1 MAKSKSDILLVV
13 DDSDITRQL
22 IKDIFLK
29 TNLKIV
35 TCNDGLEGIK
45 KALEHRPGLILLD
58 LMMPDFDGVKM
69 LKVIK
74 LLDEVKNIPVVV
86 ISANTNKRNVI
97 AATEA
102 GADRIIPKPFDNNI
116 IIDCVRQYI
125 KFNLVSSETIK
136 SSQQVSNTEV
146 DEIKS
151 KLENYFLESFH
162 KKKAMIIRGIETC
175 NIDRVKNIVHEIR
188 GTGGVI
194 GLPELTQISSMIEDK
209 LDERTI
215 NWSEIEQMSNKLFT
229 IVNTLQK

>member
-1 MAKSKSDILLVV
+1 MIEKKSDILLVV

-22 IKDIFLK
+22 IKDIFYA
-29 TNLKIV
+29 TDLKIV
-35 TCNDGLEGIK
+35 TSNDGLEGIK
-45 KALEHRPGLILLD
+45 KALEHKPDLILLD

-74 LLDEVKNIPVVV
+74 LLDEVKDIPVVV
-86 ISANTNKRNVI
+86 ISANTNKRNVL

-102 GADRIIPKPFDNNI
+102 GADRIIPKPFDNKTI
-116 IIDCVRQYI
+116 VDCVKQYI
-125 KFNLVSSETIK
+125 DFKHVEPSESKSITAVSISD
-136 SSQQVSNTEV
+136 V

-188 GTGGVI
+188 GTGSVI
-194 GLPELTQISSMIEDK
+194 GLPELTQISSFIEDK
-209 LDERTI
+209 LDERAVDWT
-215 NWSEIEQMSNKLFT
+215 EIEQMSNRLFT

>member
-1 MAKSKSDILLVV
+1 MIEKKSDILLVV

-22 IKDIFLK
+22 IKDIFYD

-45 KALEHRPGLILLD
+45 KALEHKPGLILLD

-74 LLDEVKNIPVVV
+74 LLDGVKYIPVVV
-86 ISANTNKRNVI
+86 ISANTNKRNVL

-102 GADRIIPKPFDNNI
+102 GAERIIPKPFDNKTI
-116 IIDCVRQYI
+116 LDCVKQYI
-125 KFNLVSSETIK
+125 DFKHVEPGEKATSAVTK
-136 SSQQVSNTEV
+136 SDV

-188 GTGGVI
+188 GTGSVI
-194 GLPELTQISSMIEDK
+194 GLPELTQISSVIEDK
-209 LDERTI
+209 LDERAVDWT
-215 NWSEIEQMSNKLFT
+215 EIEQMSNKLFT